1 MRTIFILPIVMFALI
16 AGFFG
21 WALYSN
27 RDPSTLPS
35 MLIDKPMPNIVLAPL
50 LADRPGIDPAR
61 IAAGGSGPVTLLNIF
76 ASWCPPCQVE
86 HPVLLK
92 LSRDPSLK
100 DKIRIVGINYKDK
113 PDEAKAWLAR
123 LGNPYDAIGSDLNGR
138 ASIDWG
144 SYGVPETY
152 VIDRNGRVRYRQVG
166 PITEDVWH
174 DTLAPIV
181 ERLQAGPPK

>member
-1 MRTIFILPIVMFALI
+1 MRAIFILPIVMFALI

-21 WALYSN
+21 WALLSN

-35 MLIDKPMPNIVLAPL
+35 MLIDKPVPNTVLAPL
-50 LADRPGIDPAR
+50 LPDMPGIDPAQF
-61 IAAGGSGPVTLLNIF
+61 AGGGSGPVTLVNIF

-92 LSRDPSLK
+92 LSRDQSLK

-113 PDEAKAWLAR
+113 PEEAKAWLAR
-123 LGNPYDAIGSDLNGR
+123 LGNPYAAIGADLNGR
-138 ASIDWG
+138 AAIDWG

-152 VIDRNGRVRYRQVG
+152 VIDHNGRVRYRQVG
-166 PITEDVWH
+166 PITEDVWR

-181 ERLQAGPPK
+181 ASLQTSPSK